1 MTLKLRID
9 SLFKNFWHDVKNA
22 NRPIIANISLF
33 VLFEERFDFSN
44 LKIIWYN
51 PWSNHGNGKINDMS
65 KWIL

>member
-9 SLFKNFWHDVKNA
+9 SLFKNFWHYVKTA
-22 NRPIIANISLF
+22 DRPIIADISMF

-51 PWSNHGNGKINDMS
+51 PWGNGKINDVS
-65 KWIL
+65 K